1 MENTLHTPQ
10 LDAEVA
16 QLLQTNPT
24 AAHFVAD
31 LATGTDIKEA
41 VANHFGEFFTQPAEA
56 AARSAD
62 STPPTAGDSSAPL
75 AATPQPLAAP
85 DVQAPMYAPVGIAP
99 TDQAAPDGDADD
111 SPDDPFL
118 IFRPSVWD

>member
-31 LATGTDIKEA
+31 LATGTDLKEA
-41 VANHFGEFFTQPAEA
+41 VANHFGEYFTQPADTP
-56 AARSAD
+56 ARSTD
-62 STPPTAGDSSAPL
+62 NTPPTADDNS
-75 AATPQPLAAP
+75 ATPQSLAAS

-99 TDQAAPDGDADD
+99 TDQAAPDADTDD

-118 IFRPSVWD
+118 AIRPSVWD

>member
-16 QLLQTNPT
+16 QLLQSNPT

-31 LATGTDIKEA
+31 LASGTDIKEA
-41 VANHFGEFFTQPAEA
+41 VTNHFGEFFTQPVEA
-56 AARSAD
+56 TGRSAGD
-62 STPPTAGDSSAPL
+62 TQPTAGNSSAPL
-75 AATPQPLAAP
+75 APTPQPLARP
-85 DVQAPMYAPVGIAP
+85 DGQAPMYAPVGIAP
-99 TDQAAPDGDADD
+99 TDQATPDGDADD

-118 IFRPSVWD
+118 VFRPSVWD

>member
-31 LATGTDIKEA
+31 LATGTDLKEA

-62 STPPTAGDSSAPL
+62 DTPPTTDGSSTPHAP
-75 AATPQPLAAP
+75 TPQPLAAP